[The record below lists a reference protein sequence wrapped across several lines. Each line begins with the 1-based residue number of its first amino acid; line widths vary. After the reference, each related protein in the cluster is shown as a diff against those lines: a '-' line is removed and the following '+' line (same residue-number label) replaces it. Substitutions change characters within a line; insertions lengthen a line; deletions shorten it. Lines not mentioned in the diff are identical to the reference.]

1 MSLPSI
7 SLRRT
12 FLIARRDYLGY
23 VKTWGFWISFFLP
36 FVFGILGFLAS
47 SADLS
52 VQPVRYETILDDT
65 GQHESALIQKY
76 ENDRARLAAS
86 MMTEV
91 GSMTLSK
98 DEVDTLRDIVEAEGV
113 EAGKAYL
120 NSKVPGMGDRFDPP
134 ESKTRFVKTPES
146 SLEAL
151 RPYLRGDQLIDVDG
165 TSMKLNGVLHVYE
178 NDGLKADYWS
188 SNINNN
194 TVKDLARGYFRDS
207 ATQKYLQSGGL
218 SAEGLREANRGVIRI
233 DSFDPSKAAT
243 GPDASQ
249 VVTMADKVPYIVAGI
264 MAGALW
270 LTVFAGSYMLL
281 TSMLEEKLNK
291 LLEMMLASTRFS
303 EIMFGKLLGAAAL
316 TITAMAPYII
326 LGIVGVIGL
335 YFTADPEIVAGLTAA
350 FSAKMIIFF
359 FIYLILGYVFY
370 GAFFIALGALA
381 ESAQDAQT
389 LTTPIML
396 ILTVCVMVVPIGMNS
411 PDSPIIEWA
420 SWFPLSAPFA
430 AIIKLASDPPIWE
443 LALSAFFLFLCVVGV
458 VWLASQVFRFGV
470 LSGSGVKAGFGN
482 LKSSFVE
489 SRTKR
494 KAIKNMPQ

>member
-1 MSLPSI
+1 MNFPAI

-12 FLIARRDYLGY
+12 FLIARRDFLGY

-36 FVFGILGFLAS
+36 FVFGGLGFIAA

-65 GQHESALIQKY
+65 GQHADGLIQKF
-76 ENDRARLAAS
+76 ENDRARLAAT

-91 GSMTLSK
+91 GSVALSK
-98 DEVDTLRDIVEAEGV
+98 TEKAALKDIVDKDGV
-113 EAGKAYL
+113 NAGKAYL
-120 NSKVPGMGDRFDPP
+120 NTKVPGMGDRFEPP
-134 ESKTRFVKTPES
+134 ESKTIFVDAPKST
-146 SLEAL
+146 LEGL
-151 RPYLRGDQLIDVDG
+151 RPYLQGDKMIDVDG
-165 TSMKLNGVLHVYE
+165 EKVSLNGVLHIYGK
-178 NDGLKADYWS
+178 DSLKADYWS

-194 TVKDLARGYFRDS
+194 TVKDLARDYFRDA
-207 ATQKYLQSGGL
+207 ATSKYLQSGGL
-218 SAEGLREANRGVIRI
+218 TSEGLQNVRKGTVKIE
-233 DSFDPSKAAT
+233 SFDPTKVAT
-243 GPDASQ
+243 GTDGSQ
-249 VVTMADKVPYIVAGI
+249 VVTMTDRVPYIVAGV
-264 MAGALW
+264 MAGVLW
-270 LTVFAGSYMLL
+270 LTIFAGSYMLL

-316 TITAMAPYII
+316 TITAMAPYIL
-326 LGIVGVIGL
+326 LGLLTVIGL
-335 YFTADPEIVAGLTAA
+335 YLTAPPEIVAGLTVA

-430 AIIKLASDPPIWE
+430 AIIKLASDPPVWE

-470 LSGSGVKAGFGN
+470 LSGSGVKAGMGN
-482 LKSSFVE
+482 LKNWFAE
-489 SRTKR
+489 SRERR
-494 KAIKNMPQ
+494 KALKKLPQ